1 MSSSTA
7 PTASSASA
15 GARKVKVAPGSHI
28 KNITSVLNDIK
39 GTSSPPNAART
50 TKTTANTGKP
60 TLATSSAQATA
71 DNVTKTPAGGTM
83 TRRTAPAAK
92 PTEKPGDDFDLFGN
106 DLPPKPKAHVPH
118 EQSARRLS
126 ALNNPGLMPAT
137 TSKMIVKSNITTA
150 PSNVFKSVKKSVT
163 AEEKGYDASDYE
175 QRLSLQRMKD
185 DARSTLK
192 ERYNSLFEVYQQIA
206 AVHRTKDTPAI
217 KDSLEKSMEV
227 LQDQIYAVKQDIEKL
242 KLFGKG
248 FNMSNIKGVDTK
260 VSFPSLSYCDN
271 VLMLSRL
278 S

>member
-1 MSSSTA
+1 MSSGTA
-7 PTASSASA
+7 PTASSAST
-15 GARKVKVAPGSHI
+15 GVRKVKVAPGSHI

-39 GTSSPPNAART
+39 GASSPLNAART
-50 TKTTANTGKP
+50 TKTTANTEKS
-60 TLATSSAQATA
+60 TLATVSARETVDKMA
-71 DNVTKTPAGGTM
+71 KTPARGTI

-206 AVHRTKDTPAI
+206 VVHRTSDTPAI
-217 KDSLEKSMEV
+217 KNSLEKSM
-227 LQDQIYAVKQDIEKL
+227 
-242 KLFGKG
+242 
-248 FNMSNIKGVDTK
+248 
-260 VSFPSLSYCDN
+260 
-271 VLMLSRL
+271 
-278 S
+278 

>member
-1 MSSSTA
+1 MSSSTT

-15 GARKVKVAPGSHI
+15 GVRKVKVATGSHV

-39 GTSSPPNAART
+39 GTSSPPNAAQP
-50 TKTTANTGKP
+50 TKTTTNSGKP
-60 TLATSSAQATA
+60 TLATSSARATA
-71 DNVTKTPAGGTM
+71 DKVAKTPAGGTT
-83 TRRTAPAAK
+83 TRRTAPAAE
-92 PTEKPGDDFDLFGN
+92 PTEKPGDDFELFGN

-126 ALNNPGLMPAT
+126 ALSNSGLMPAT
-137 TSKMIVKSNITTA
+137 TSKMIVKSNVTTA

-163 AEEKGYDASDYE
+163 AEEKGYDASEYE

-192 ERYNSLFEVYQQIA
+192 KRYNSLFEVYQQIA
-206 AVHRTKDTPAI
+206 AVYRASETQAV

-248 FNMSNIKGVDTK
+248 LNMSNVRGVDTK
-260 VSFPSLSYCDN
+260 VIFPFCL
-271 VLMLSRL
+271 
-278 S
+278 